1 VAIDGLSGVAQAR
14 ETVPH
19 VVLVDM
25 QLPDI
30 DGFEVLRRL
39 RTEPG
44 LARSS
49 FVALSANAMPEDVNR
64 ALQAGFD
71 DYWTKPIDFHAFLR
85 ALTALVQTHTA
96 S

>member
-1 VAIDGLSGVAQAR
+1 
-14 ETVPH
+14 
-19 VVLVDM
+19 M
-25 QLPDI
+25 
-30 DGFEVLRRL
+30 LRRL
-39 RTEPG
+39 RAEPA